1 MRLWEKI
8 KSFFSGGR
16 EASETEIE
24 VPSKAAGDLEV
35 TVEAV
40 SSAEEPDIDVDI
52 FEMENDDVPADY
64 EDPDIEVEIVE
75 EDTESSD
82 ETAVPPETRSHPE
95 NADLIPTSAAEN
107 AVDSVPQSRMT
118 EEYKAWLDQ
127 QLEEKSTE
135 EAQDPNSQKE

>member
-8 KSFFSGGR
+8 KSFFSGER
-16 EASETEIE
+16 ESSETETE
-24 VPSKAAGDLEV
+24 VPPKAAGDLEV

-64 EDPDIEVEIVE
+64 EDPDIEVEIIE

-82 ETAVPPETRSHPE
+82 ETAVPSETRSHPE

-127 QLEEKSTE
+127 QLEEKSSE

>member
-8 KSFFSGGR
+8 KSFFSGER
-16 EASETEIE
+16 ESSETETE
-24 VPSKAAGDLEV
+24 VPPKAAGDLEV